1 MKRFKNIENM
11 KRILSIIWLLIPV
24 VFFSQNDLI
33 PNSIETSGYV
43 EFSIDSINKGA
54 NINFEFITEFNKQ
67 VSLKLYSFEG
77 VLISTT
83 LIDVF
88 SVRGLALATRSFE
101 VGTYF
106 MCLKLKTKTLIKK
119 VTISI

>member
-1 MKRFKNIENM
+1 
-11 KRILSIIWLLIPV
+11 L
-24 VFFSQNDLI
+24 
-33 PNSIETSGYV
+33 
-43 EFSIDSINKGA
+43 
-54 NINFEFITEFNKQ
+54 
-67 VSLKLYSFEG
+67 EG

-88 SVRGLALATRSFE
+88 SDRGLALATRSFE

>member
-1 MKRFKNIENM
+1 MN
-11 KRILSIIWLLIPV
+11 RILSIICLLIPT
-24 VFFSQNDLI
+24 VFFSQNDSI

-43 EFSIDSINKGA
+43 DFSIDSINKGA
-54 NINFEFITEFNKQ
+54 NINFEFITEFNKH
-67 VSLKLYSFEG
+67 VSLKLYSLEG

-88 SVRGLALATRSFE
+88 SDRGVAIATRSFE
-101 VGTYF
+101 EGTYF

-119 VTISI
+119 VTIRS

>member
-1 MKRFKNIENM
+1 M
-11 KRILSIIWLLIPV
+11 KRILFIICLLIPV
-24 VFFSQNDLI
+24 VFFSQNDSI

-67 VSLKLYSFEG
+67 VSLKLYSLEG

-88 SVRGLALATRSFE
+88 SDIGLALATRSFE

-119 VTISI
+119 VTIRA

>member
-1 MKRFKNIENM
+1 M
-11 KRILSIIWLLIPV
+11 KRILFIFCLLMQV
-24 VFFSQNDLI
+24 TSFSQNDSI
-33 PNSIETSGYV
+33 PNTIETSGNI

-67 VSLKLYSFEG
+67 VSLKLYSLEG

-83 LIDVF
+83 SIEVF
-88 SVRGLALATRSFE
+88 SDRGLALATRSFE
-101 VGTYF
+101 VGTYY

-119 VTISI
+119 ITIRA

>member
-1 MKRFKNIENM
+1 MQ
-11 KRILSIIWLLIPV
+11 RILFITCLLSQAAS
-24 VFFSQNDLI
+24 FSQNGSI
-33 PNSIETSGYV
+33 PNSIETLGNI

-67 VSLKLYSFEG
+67 VSLKLYSLNG

-83 LIDVF
+83 SIEVF
-88 SVRGLALATRSFE
+88 SDRGLALATRSFE
-101 VGTYF
+101 VGTYY

-119 VTISI
+119 ITIRA

>member
-1 MKRFKNIENM
+1 M
-11 KRILSIIWLLIPV
+11 KRILFIICLLGQLGS
-24 VFFSQNDLI
+24 FSQNDSI
-33 PNSIETSGYV
+33 PYSIETSGNI

-67 VSLKLYSFEG
+67 VSLKLYSLNG

-83 LIDVF
+83 SIEVF
-88 SVRGLALATRSFE
+88 SDRGLALATRSFE
-101 VGTYF
+101 VGTYY

-119 VTISI
+119 ITIRA